1 MKMTSR
7 KLADLLKQR
16 LQHENRSFFF
26 DREKDTLRVED
37 QTTKK
42 GITLE
47 LPPIIAKWETKKEE
61 AIDEIVYYVSEA
73 MEAMEGSGQEM
84 SGKEAGIYPVI
95 RSTSFPDQTSDGI
108 PLVYDDHTAETRI
121 YYALDLGKTYR
132 LIDSAYARE
141 RKLDKRTDQGDGVI
155 QSPLSSFSCET
166 GYGCGQ
172 LFLFFQGE

>member
-47 LPPIIAKWETKKEE
+47 LKIA
-61 AIDEIVYYVSEA
+61 
-73 MEAMEGSGQEM
+73 QFLL
-84 SGKEAGIYPVI
+84 
-95 RSTSFPDQTSDGI
+95 SF
-108 PLVYDDHTAETRI
+108 
-121 YYALDLGKTYR
+121 
-132 LIDSAYARE
+132 
-141 RKLDKRTDQGDGVI
+141 
-155 QSPLSSFSCET
+155 
-166 GYGCGQ
+166 YGLC
-172 LFLFFQGE
+172 

>member
-1 MKMTSR
+1 MG
-7 KLADLLKQR
+7 D
-16 LQHENRSFFF
+16 E
-26 DREKDTLRVED
+26 
-37 QTTKK
+37 
-42 GITLE
+42 
-47 LPPIIAKWETKKEE
+47 KEE

-132 LIDSAYARE
+132 LIDSRMLEKENWTKERIRE
-141 RKLDKRTDQGDGVI
+141 TASFNLRSLPSVVKQDTVADNYFYFSGRMTAMTPAGFSMI
-155 QSPLSSFSCET
+155 Q
-166 GYGCGQ
+166 
-172 LFLFFQGE
+172 FFMNTSRPPKANWRFPSRIRMY